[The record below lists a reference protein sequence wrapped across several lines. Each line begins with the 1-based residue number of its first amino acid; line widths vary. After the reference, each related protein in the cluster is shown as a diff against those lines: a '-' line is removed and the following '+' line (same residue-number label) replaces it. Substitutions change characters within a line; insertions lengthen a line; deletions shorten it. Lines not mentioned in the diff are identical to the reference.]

1 MKCDS
6 LSKEDLISEVI
17 IPNLPSAWMK
27 DLKNSQIGLGDE
39 NQEDFGRIVSYRRA
53 D

>member
-27 DLKNSQIGLGDE
+27 DFKISNWIG
-39 NQEDFGRIVSYRRA
+39 R
-53 D
+53 